1 MLRILMLED
10 SNADGELIRYE
21 LRKAHVTF
29 SFRRVNTEQA
39 FVKELGEF
47 SPHLI
52 LSDYELPGFDGLT
65 ALTLA
70 KDINPSL
77 PLIMV
82 SGSLDDRIR
91 AECMKAGADDYV
103 MKDNLRRIG
112 PAVQQALARSRA
124 VAELSA

>member
-10 SNADGELIRYE
+10 SNADGELVRYE

-29 SFRRVNTEQA
+29 SFRRVNTEHA

-47 SPHLI
+47 SPDVI

-77 PLIMV
+77 PFIMV
-82 SGSLDDRIR
+82 TGSLDDRTR
-91 AECMKAGADDYV
+91 VECMKAGADDYV

-112 PAVQQALARSRA
+112 AAVQQALARNR
-124 VAELSA
+124 VLAELSA